1 MPDLLRQYRRGGT
14 DEVLCLDP
22 AGTSTFDTRPET
34 GRARL
39 PCRRAEEI
47 FEENTRLP
55 AAPSPHP
62 TTSRTWT
69 AGRFTGYGTV
79 P

>member
-22 AGTSTFDTRPET
+22 AGTPTFDARPET

-47 FEENTRLP
+47 FEENTRPPPRLTRRHRGP
-55 AAPSPHP
+55 G
-62 TTSRTWT
+62 T
-69 AGRFTGYGTV
+69 AGRFTGYGPV